1 MYSANDEH
9 YKDTTYIMRER
20 SNAQLLL
27 ETPDVKTPWY
37 CPSHPN
43 FGRVCFRYVMAQACS
58 KDGSGI
64 LLSSSWARTTS
75 RRVWA
80 GRGWW
85 WDLTTLPW
93 VQKELEERARRPPL
107 HHPSHPRC
115 CVWGG
120 WHGHGRGC
128 ARGRFRVPAGWHGHG
143 RRRVCGEVC
152 RWYFP
157 LVAYEVVLKRVT
169 LIRHTRN
176 SCRSFEFIKRHTQI
190 MRSDTPGTVCCF

>member
-1 MYSANDEH
+1 MSITRILH
-9 YKDTTYIMRER
+9 ILWER
-20 SNAQLLL
+20 GA
-27 ETPDVKTPWY
+27 T
-37 CPSHPN
+37 
-43 FGRVCFRYVMAQACS
+43 R
-58 KDGSGI
+58 
-64 LLSSSWARTTS
+64 SSSSRPRTSRLRGTVPPILTLGAFVFGMSWPKLAARTAVGS
-75 RRVWA
+75 CCPRPGREQLRGRVWA
-80 GRGWW
+80 GWGWW